1 MVNKAQSWLV
11 HIFTASGAFAGFLSL
26 QAILNDNVFLA
37 FLWLSVA
44 FFIDGIDGTLAR
56 RYEVADNL
64 PEIDGAILDN
74 IIDYLNYVFIP
85 ALMVYWFDLVPSQFS
100 LIAVAL
106 ILIVSCYTFANSKL
120 KTKDLFFLG
129 FPAVWNI
136 VIFYLFVMETSQ
148 LTNFLVI
155 LFFSLMTFVP
165 LKYLH
170 PFRVEERKALNLIM
184 TTVWGFCCALLLIDL
199 REETT
204 ALSVYRNFYY
214 WLWIILNFYFVYVTF
229 DQSII
234 KRSKEKNN

>member
-74 IIDYLNYVFIP
+74 IIDYLNYVFLP
-85 ALMVYWFDLVPSQFS
+85 ALMVYWFNLVPSQFS
-100 LIAVAL
+100 LFAVAL
-106 ILIVSCYTFANSKL
+106 ILIVSCYTFTNTKL
-120 KTKDLFFLG
+120 KTEDLFFRG

-136 VIFYLFVMETSQ
+136 VIFYLFVLDTSQ
-148 LTNFLVI
+148 LTNFLAI
-155 LFFSLMTFVP
+155 LFFTVMTFVP

-170 PFRVEERKALNLIM
+170 PFRVKEKKALNLFM
-184 TTVWGFCCALLLIDL
+184 LSVWGLCCALLLIDL
-199 REETT
+199 RDTLSYFSEYREIYFWLWVVLSLYF
-204 ALSVYRNFYY
+204 LSVT
-214 WLWIILNFYFVYVTF
+214 V
-229 DQSII
+229 
-234 KRSKEKNN
+234 KRSLVANKN

>member
-1 MVNKAQSWLV
+1 MVNKAQSWSV

-26 QAILNDNVFLA
+26 QAVLNDNVFLA

-56 RYEVADNL
+56 RYKVSDNL

-74 IIDYLNYVFIP
+74 IVDYLNYVFIP

-100 LIAVAL
+100 LFAVAL
-106 ILIVSCYTFANSKL
+106 ILIVSCYTFTNTKL
-120 KTKDLFFLG
+120 KTEDLFFRG

-136 VIFYLFVMETSQ
+136 VIFYLFVLDTSQ
-148 LTNFLVI
+148 LTNFLAI
-155 LFFSLMTFVP
+155 LFFSVMTFVP

-170 PFRVEERKALNLIM
+170 PFRVKEKKVLNLFI
-184 TTVWGFCCALLLIDL
+184 TAVWGLCCALLLIDL

-204 ALSVYRNFYY
+204 ALSAYRNIYY
-214 WLWIILNFYFVYVTF
+214 WLWVVLNFYFIYISLER
-229 DQSII
+229 SIFKQI
-234 KRSKEKNN
+234 KGK

>member
-26 QAILNDNVFLA
+26 QAVLNDNVFLA

-56 RYEVADNL
+56 RYKVSDNL

-74 IIDYLNYVFIP
+74 IVDYLNYVFIP

-100 LIAVAL
+100 LFAVAL
-106 ILIVSCYTFANSKL
+106 ILIVSCYTFTNTKL
-120 KTKDLFFLG
+120 KTEDLFFRG

-136 VIFYLFVMETSQ
+136 VIFYLFVLDTSQ
-148 LTNFLVI
+148 LTNFLAI
-155 LFFSLMTFVP
+155 LFFSVMTFVP

-170 PFRVEERKALNLIM
+170 PFRVKEKKVLNLFI
-184 TTVWGFCCALLLIDL
+184 TAVWGLCCALLLIDL

-204 ALSVYRNFYY
+204 ALSAYQNVYY
-214 WLWIILNFYFVYVTF
+214 WLWVVLNFYFIYISLER
-229 DQSII
+229 SIFKQI
-234 KRSKEKNN
+234 KGK